1 MQTLILI
8 LISAVAVM
16 FGIGAAWIA
25 ADEKKKRKA
34 AEKKEREVNEHAQ
47 NMAQAGETIENANSG
62 NLDNDINYMGGVL
75 HQLHQQA
82 KNK

>member
-1 MQTLILI
+1 MTSILI
-8 LISAVAVM
+8 CAVAVL
-16 FGIGAAWIA
+16 FAAGVFWIA
-25 ADEKKKRKA
+25 TEEYKNRKA

-62 NLDNDINYMGGVL
+62 SLDNDINYMGDVL

>member
-1 MQTLILI
+1 MTSII
-8 LISAVAVM
+8 ICAVAVL
-16 FGIGAAWIA
+16 FAAGAFWIA
-25 ADEKKKRKA
+25 TEEHQKRKA

-62 NLDNDINYMGGVL
+62 SLDNDINYMGDVL